1 MPERHAPERPRY
13 ETRAG
18 KASKLYLSSIS
29 QCPRPG
35 LVLAQECPRFCIL
48 FRMVLPQLKAE
59 ERIKVRRQAE
69 SQIPEAIFGSF
80 EPSRSP
86 KWAFWTVNIC
96 RIAPVSALYSVT
108 CRVKFEQNG
117 GTPPPPYCETV
128 SIVSIKPRIGP
139 SKDCEIPGLAF
150 AIALK
155 AIHLF
160 RNIALSDRFAS
171 KSDGENGISLRP
183 GRWRDKWRGARDSY

>member
-1 MPERHAPERPRY
+1 MGLLDRYYLLNCARIRIVFSNLQSKIRAKWRYPSPR
-13 ETRAG
+13 
-18 KASKLYLSSIS
+18 
-29 QCPRPG
+29 
-35 LVLAQECPRFCIL
+35 
-48 FRMVLPQLKAE
+48 
-59 ERIKVRRQAE
+59 
-69 SQIPEAIFGSF
+69 
-80 EPSRSP
+80 
-86 KWAFWTVNIC
+86 
-96 RIAPVSALYSVT
+96 
-108 CRVKFEQNG
+108 
-117 GTPPPPYCETV
+117 PYCETV